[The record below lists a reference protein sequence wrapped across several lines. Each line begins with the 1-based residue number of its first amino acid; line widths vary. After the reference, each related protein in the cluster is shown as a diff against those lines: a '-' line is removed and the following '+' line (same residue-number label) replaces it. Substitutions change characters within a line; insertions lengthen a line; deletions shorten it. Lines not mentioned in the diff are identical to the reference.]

1 MRQEDKVMSEN
12 TKNRYEDML
21 KTFQEQEAEK
31 KAAIPTITYGE
42 NKITHFPTDKLKAF
56 PNHPFE
62 LYTGE
67 KFDDL
72 VESIKACGVITPL
85 LIRELK
91 DGTYQILSGHNRH
104 KASQAIGL
112 NTVPCLVLSGLT
124 DDDALMIMLDSNKQ
138 REISEMK
145 TSQQAHIYALEVE
158 VNKRQGKRTDLIKNI
173 ERNLEFLS
181 GNAGFGTLYHADTKS
196 DTLSEIGDKYSVS
209 RMTISRLIRI
219 DTLVSDLKHRIDN
232 NDFGI
237 LVGVELS
244 YLTVPEQKLVNDL
257 MAEYNCQLN
266 TKKAHQLRE
275 LSQNHKF
282 DRLTAVEVLEG
293 RYNKIRAPVKQKLK
307 AVTIKPKFL
316 SKYYNTTISQDTITA
331 EIETSIDIWQ
341 EIKGFYPNQSA
352 TFIKEKL
359 LEVLEQQQK

>member
-1 MRQEDKVMSEN
+1 MSEK
-12 TKNRYEDML
+12 TKNHYEEIL
-21 KTFQEQEAEK
+21 KIYQEQETEK
-31 KAAIPTITYGE
+31 RAVTPTIAYGE
-42 NKITHFPTDKLKAF
+42 NKITHLPPDKLTSF

-91 DGTYQILSGHNRH
+91 DDTYQILSGHNRN
-104 KASQAIGL
+104 KAAQAIGL
-112 NTVPCLVLSGLT
+112 KTVPCLVLSDLT